1 MKFPYIQKIK
11 ARKRYSN
18 VVHEPFCEFTVKQS
32 LLNTSAAFWLEESF
46 FSIVSIKASAS
57 VVQLRAYH
65 NKLFKFPAV
74 IAVVYHQL
82 GHSAV
87 DADVLACYYSC
98 FVFERVLHTFSFL
111 YTAIT

>member
-46 FSIVSIKASAS
+46 LSIVSIKASAS
-57 VVQLRAYH
+57 VVQFQANH
-65 NKLFKFPAV
+65 NMLFKFPAIV
-74 IAVVYHQL
+74 SVVYHQL

-111 YTAIT
+111 